1 MIVFEERLG
10 ELVDVLPPH
19 INTATATEFPIKYG
33 WGTQDELNKYLA
45 LPRQDSPYPL
55 IWLINGTDK
64 ENLSAHEV
72 RRQTQL
78 LIATV
83 SDKQSEMNPFIYQ
96 IDYKDVL
103 VPVLENLI
111 QCFTQSGISQI
122 VRNEIERKFLPN
134 FSVRENNGEIDIWNV
149 ISLDLELA
157 ISDNSCINEIFFN
170 N

>member
-10 ELVDVLPPH
+10 ELVALLPPH
-19 INTATATEFPIKYG
+19 INEGSTTEFPIKYG

-64 ENLSAHEV
+64 ENLSEGVV
-72 RRQTQL
+72 RRRTNL

-96 IDYKDVL
+96 TDYKDVL
-103 VPVLENLI
+103 VPVVENLI
-111 QCFTQSGISQI
+111 QVFIQSGISQI
-122 VRNEIERKFLPN
+122 IRNEIERQFLPN
-134 FSVRENNGEIDIWNV
+134 FSVRENNGQIDVWNV

-157 ISDNSCINEIFFN
+157 IFSNTCINTIFFN